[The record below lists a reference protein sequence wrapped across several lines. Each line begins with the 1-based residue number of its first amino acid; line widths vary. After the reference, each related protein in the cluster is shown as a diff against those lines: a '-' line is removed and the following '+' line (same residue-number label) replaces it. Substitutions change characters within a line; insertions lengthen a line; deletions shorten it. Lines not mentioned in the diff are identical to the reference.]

1 MSKILSTASGYIVF
15 HATVEMIDILEE
27 FCDEDDMVEEIES
40 FIDTFGSV
48 FDVEMLVDVDEDA
61 SSVIHMGKI
70 CSENKGEI
78 AWSDIRSMSDHIEE
92 HAQNYAAENALE
104 AFLSNPDA
112 VDDPRVGELLA
123 EHESLMEEGREEWAQ
138 ECKKIRAVAT
148 RVLESSTITY
158 PMIQEICDIVITQ
171 ELAYMDVDD
180 FKKEY
185 GIIFAEDEDGIIDY
199 LNLKYGSDMSLW
211 EESIRIKHEEG
222 CRKVCRDLI
231 RKFSYGI

>member
-1 MSKILSTASGYIVF
+1 M
-15 HATVEMIDILEE
+15 
-27 FCDEDDMVEEIES
+27 
-40 FIDTFGSV
+40 
-48 FDVEMLVDVDEDA
+48 FDVV
-61 SSVIHMGKI
+61 
-70 CSENKGEI
+70 
-78 AWSDIRSMSDHIEE
+78 
-92 HAQNYAAENALE
+92 ENAFD

-138 ECKKIRAVAT
+138 ECKQIRVVAT

-158 PMIQEICDIVITQ
+158 PMIQEICDIVVTQ
-171 ELAYMDVDD
+171 ELCYMDVDD

-185 GIIFAEDEDGIIDY
+185 GIIFSEDEDGGIDY
-199 LNLKYGSDMSLW
+199 LNLKYGSDMDLW
-211 EESIRIKHEEG
+211 EDSIRIKHEEG